1 MNKLY
6 FTASFVSS
14 AEDPRRCPEAV
25 AEVAFAGRS
34 NAGKSS
40 ALNAL
45 TRNAKLA
52 RTSRTPGRTQLIN
65 HFRVGDE
72 GRFLVDLPG
81 YGYAKVSRARQ
92 RVWQG
97 AMLDYL
103 ERREPLRGLVLVM
116 DIRHPLQPIDRE
128 LLELRDGT
136 DVPLHCL
143 LTKADKLS
151 RGERSRTLLRVQRE
165 LVDAGVEATLQD
177 FSSPKGLGLDDVHA
191 VLDHWLF
198 GAPLDG
204 VEDPADGPGEG
215 AARGG

>member
-6 FTASFVSS
+6 FNAAFVAS
-14 AEDPRRCPEAV
+14 AADPRRCPEAV

-65 HFRVGDE
+65 HFAVGDD

-81 YGYAKVSRARQ
+81 YGYAKVSRERQ
-92 RVWQG
+92 RVWQR

-103 ERREPLRGLVLVM
+103 ERREALRGLVLVM

-128 LLELRDGT
+128 LIALLDDT
-136 DVPLHCL
+136 HLPLHCL
-143 LTKADKLS
+143 LTKADKLA
-151 RGERSRTLLRVQRE
+151 RGERSRTLRRVQGE
-165 LVDAGVEATLQD
+165 LAGAGVEATLQD
-177 FSSPKGLGLDDVHA
+177 FSSLKGEGIGDVHA

-198 GAPLDG
+198 DAPLDG
-204 VEDPADGPGEG
+204 VAGEPAADS
-215 AARGG
+215 

>member
-1 MNKLY
+1 MNRLY
-6 FTASFVSS
+6 FTARFVSS

-45 TRNAKLA
+45 TRNGKLA

-65 HFRVGDE
+65 HFAVGDE

-81 YGYAKVSRARQ
+81 YGYAKVSRERQ
-92 RVWQG
+92 RTWQR
-97 AMLDYL
+97 AMLAYL
-103 ERREPLRGLVLVM
+103 GRREPLRGLVLVM

-128 LLELRDGT
+128 LLDLHADTGL
-136 DVPLHCL
+136 PLHCL

-151 RGERSRTLLRVQRE
+151 RSERARTLSRARRALE
-165 LVDAGVEATLQD
+165 ADGIEATLQD
-177 FSSPKGLGLDDVHA
+177 FSSTKGEGVGDVHA
-191 VLDHWLF
+191 VLDSWLF
-198 GAPLDG
+198 DVPLETDDG
-204 VEDPADGPGEG
+204 GDA
-215 AARGG
+215 